1 MLRRSTNERPILLFI
16 WFGHARL
23 WLGMI
28 REPNKKAIVG
38 VSHYALR
45 GCSFPVMDAILLWE
59 LFSLC
64 KRCSKSTQ
72 QRHFLAHSTTK
83 ACSTNN
89 TGVIKNTF
97 CGWNRFI
104 IDTQYTSMW
113 TWMTVAHDMPIN
125 TIRKKII
132 FLDIIDYLPEPLAPL
147 IRQLA
152 NCNWYYSMMKLV
164 WQAACFTYLWN
175 DIWFHLYRGP
185 SRSII
190 TIALLCHD
198 NLSIQLQVYCC

>member
-147 IRQLA
+147 SRWARSRQIHFKVREG
-152 NCNWYYSMMKLV
+152 CFY
-164 WQAACFTYLWN
+164 AACSNF
-175 DIWFHLYRGP
+175 
-185 SRSII
+185 RSSHFR
-190 TIALLCHD
+190 LL
-198 NLSIQLQVYCC
+198 